1 MAARELALKISSAP
15 THSEPWEHIEIANF
29 LDCNLGS
36 WPVDGFKWMR
46 HSDIAKPD
54 GTSLRKYWLVENV
67 SPELAQQLFSKELEQ
82 VFKEKFGV
90 IGDLYPQAFLIEDL
104 PGYKIRRHTD
114 CAGKVITCQI
124 YFAEDDEHKEQGV
137 ILQDRDGFVRK
148 QIPYA
153 FNHGYAF
160 KVTTHSWHR
169 VLESKTRRR
178 SIQLIYYNVPN
189 PKI

>member
-1 MAARELALKISSAP
+1 MGSRLAESIRSASIE
-15 THSEPWEHIEIANF
+15 SEPWPHIEFANAF
-29 LDCNLGS
+29 PDTPI
-36 WPVDGFKWMR
+36 WPTNGHRWLR

-54 GTSLRKYWLVENV
+54 GTSLRKYWFLAEMY
-67 SPELAQQLFSKELEQ
+67 PALAAELLSDDLQK
-82 VFKEKFGV
+82 VFKEKLGV
-90 IGDLYPQAFLIEDL
+90 IGDLFPQALLIEDL

-124 YFAEDDEHKEQGV
+124 YFAEDSEHESQGV

-148 QIPYA
+148 QIPYR

-169 VLESKTRRR
+169 VLESKTLRR
-178 SIQLIYYNVPN
+178 SIQLIYYSMPN
-189 PKI
+189 PRL